1 MPDSNQNVTPI
12 ADLNSIGSWTK
23 ADYASLT
30 ADFIS
35 QMTTPQIKL
44 MQHPE
49 WVTGKAVSGFTA
61 EHIPVLVVDFYNVTG
76 EWLNN
81 LNDEATKAITPAQMT
96 RLTFYNLCNL
106 DSHHLGQLT
115 AAQVAGIN
123 DNYQW
128 YSSTWLNSLT
138 PEAFKGIPINKLNQ
152 IKLADFSLLHPDH
165 IKAISSANL
174 DALND
179 AHLKAL
185 TAEQVAAIPA
195 LSSLSSDQFGLLNIS
210 GLSNAA
216 IHNLSQTQRS
226 GVTAQQ
232 VSTLSNEQVSELQ
245 SLNGMSVFSAAGF
258 TKEQIPHIS
267 MNFFYFAPAWY
278 DNLTTEAFQAITPA
292 QIGQIYEAGLEGM
305 GAKRRA
311 ELTKEQVAA
320 ITVNFYFLS
329 SDWLNSL
336 STEAVKGI
344 TAKQLN
350 QIQAGTFK
358 GMDNAHL
365 SALTVEQVAA
375 ASHLSSLS
383 SNQFGLLDISGLST
397 SSIANL
403 SQTEYAGL
411 TTKQFSSLST
421 EQIQA
426 MTHAQWLPDAVIGK
440 LTVTQ
445 TVALGDHLAQLTA
458 AQVVLMNHLQDLT
471 STQFG
476 LLNISGLSVSTLAS
490 LTTTEYAGLTAKQIA
505 AMSAEQINALQHVE
519 LLPVAAMS
527 GFTAAQMPA
536 LSDNVLSHL
545 SADQVAA
552 MTQLSALSSVQFG
565 LLNISKFSEAAIN
578 GLSQAEYEGI
588 TALQISTLTPLQIH
602 AMWHTSWM
610 SDDTALAFTPEQVK
624 SISIHMYYFT
634 AGWLNNLPLLALQ
647 ALKTDQLNDIDV
659 STLDDKQLSGLTA
672 EQVGSINNLSK
683 LSSSQF
689 GLLNISGLSTSAIS
703 KLSQTEY
710 AGLTTKQFSSLSTE
724 QIQAMTH
731 AQWLPDAVIGKLTVT
746 QTVALGDH
754 LAQLTAA
761 QVVLMNHLQDLT
773 STQFGLLNISGLSV
787 SSLASLTTTEY
798 AGLTAKQIAAMSAE
812 QINALQH
819 VELLPVAAMSGFTA
833 AQMPALSDNVL
844 SHFSAEQVAAM
855 TQLSAL
861 SSVQFGLLNI
871 SKFSEAA
878 INGLSQAEYEGI
890 TALQI
895 STLTPLQI
903 HAMWHTSWMSDAT
916 ASTFT
921 TDQVKAINISMGY
934 FTAGWLNNLS
944 IEALQAL
951 TPAQTSQISSA
962 TLATL
967 DNEHLH
973 ALTAEQIGGMNNFG
987 GLSSAQ
993 FGLLDISKMQTSV
1006 ISNFSD
1012 TEYKGLTANQIATLS
1027 AEQINSMG
1035 HAAWMR
1041 DDAASGF
1048 TPEQIRN
1055 CTQDFYWFSPG
1066 WLNSLSKE
1074 AFQAIKPENIRQMYR
1089 DALVGL
1095 DAERRSQLTAEQ
1107 IAGEHY
1113 NFYFFS
1119 SVWFNSLSPEAM
1131 KGITAEHFTQIQESN
1146 FKKWDN
1152 EHLAALTATQVATI
1166 PYLNALTS
1174 DQFGYLDI
1182 SGLPVSAI
1190 EALSKTEYQGL
1201 TAKQIASLSAEQI
1214 KSLKHLGWISE
1225 AALKGF
1231 TANQMQAFG
1240 NDLSGF
1246 TAALLNNLSV
1256 DAFNAL
1262 TAAQLNSLDP
1272 VAFTG
1277 MDYQHVWA
1285 LGHFSE
1291 LTGLLSSLT
1300 NDQLLTISQM
1310 LTMEQ
1315 QSVLSEE
1322 QKALI
1327 NKSVDTGFS
1336 LVDSVHDPILKISLH
1351 NAVTND
1357 ASVFSFTT
1365 IESVLKDFASQLTGD
1380 LTESQYNDI
1389 KNYVQHVGDVCGTDS
1404 AVYSLLN
1411 GLIGTNGASVYWSAT
1426 GDGQRIGSLNVG
1438 SSVTQ
1443 FNQLIST
1450 WFDGANDPKN
1460 SSSDHVDGRPVFA
1473 KGGPTINDIQQGSVS
1488 DCSLLSALQAVVET
1502 APDFIK
1508 SMIVQ
1513 NPNDTY
1519 SVRFFKDGV
1528 PHWVTVDG
1536 NVDGSG
1542 TSSANSSWGAII
1554 ERAVVDFEAT
1564 YLNEVND
1571 YSSLPAGFG
1580 KLKEITGDTYTTLRA
1595 VYTSEDAWDTTDFDL
1610 LKTAVLNGQ
1619 PVQLSSWESSKN
1631 ADTGQTNL
1639 VGGHAF
1645 AIIGFDDVTNDF
1657 ILANPWGAFRKDNVQ
1672 GTFEASMDQ
1681 MWQHGNSNTGIA
1693 IVNSNGV
1700 SDAAGQLVHAMAA
1713 MNTSPS
1719 AALTTAALPVNVNN
1733 NPLAASHA

>member
-358 GMDNAHL
+358 GLDNAHL

-440 LTVTQ
+440 LTV
-445 TVALGDHLAQLTA
+445 A
-458 AQVVLMNHLQDLT
+458 
-471 STQFG
+471 
-476 LLNISGLSVSTLAS
+476 
-490 LTTTEYAGLTAKQIA
+490 
-505 AMSAEQINALQHVE
+505 
-519 LLPVAAMS
+519 
-527 GFTAAQMPA
+527 
-536 LSDNVLSHL
+536 
-545 SADQVAA
+545 
-552 MTQLSALSSVQFG
+552 
-565 LLNISKFSEAAIN
+565 
-578 GLSQAEYEGI
+578 
-588 TALQISTLTPLQIH
+588 
-602 AMWHTSWM
+602 
-610 SDDTALAFTPEQVK
+610 
-624 SISIHMYYFT
+624 
-634 AGWLNNLPLLALQ
+634 
-647 ALKTDQLNDIDV
+647 
-659 STLDDKQLSGLTA
+659 
-672 EQVGSINNLSK
+672 
-683 LSSSQF
+683 
-689 GLLNISGLSTSAIS
+689 
-703 KLSQTEY
+703 
-710 AGLTTKQFSSLSTE
+710 
-724 QIQAMTH
+724 
-731 AQWLPDAVIGKLTVT
+731 

-1074 AFQAIKPENIRQMYR
+1074 AFQAIKPENIRQIYR

-1166 PYLNALTS
+1166 PYLNVLTS

-1201 TAKQIASLSAEQI
+1201 TAKQISSLSAEQI
-1214 KSLKHLGWISE
+1214 QSLLHLGWISE

-1733 NPLAASHA
+1733 SPLAASHA

>member
-12 ADLNSIGSWTK
+12 ADFNSIGSWTK

-185 TAEQVAAIPA
+185 TADQVAAIPA

-358 GMDNAHL
+358 GLDNAHL

-440 LTVTQ
+440 LTVAQ
-445 TVALGDHLAQLTA
+445 TVALGDHLAQFTA

-476 LLNISGLSVSTLAS
+476 LLDISGLSVSSLAS
-490 LTTTEYAGLTAKQIA
+490 LTTTEYAGLTAKQIK

-552 MTQLSALSSVQFG
+552 MKQLSALSSVQFG

-578 GLSQAEYEGI
+578 GLSKTEYEGI

-610 SDDTALAFTPEQVK
+610 P
-624 SISIHMYYFT
+624 
-634 AGWLNNLPLLALQ
+634 
-647 ALKTDQLNDIDV
+647 
-659 STLDDKQLSGLTA
+659 
-672 EQVGSINNLSK
+672 
-683 LSSSQF
+683 
-689 GLLNISGLSTSAIS
+689 
-703 KLSQTEY
+703 
-710 AGLTTKQFSSLSTE
+710 
-724 QIQAMTH
+724 
-731 AQWLPDAVIGKLTVT
+731 
-746 QTVALGDH
+746 
-754 LAQLTAA
+754 
-761 QVVLMNHLQDLT
+761 
-773 STQFGLLNISGLSV
+773 
-787 SSLASLTTTEY
+787 
-798 AGLTAKQIAAMSAE
+798 
-812 QINALQH
+812 
-819 VELLPVAAMSGFTA
+819 
-833 AQMPALSDNVL
+833 
-844 SHFSAEQVAAM
+844 
-855 TQLSAL
+855 
-861 SSVQFGLLNI
+861 
-871 SKFSEAA
+871 
-878 INGLSQAEYEGI
+878 
-890 TALQI
+890 
-895 STLTPLQI
+895 
-903 HAMWHTSWMSDAT
+903 DAT

-921 TDQVKAINISMGY
+921 ADQVKAINISMGY

-1166 PYLNALTS
+1166 PYLNVLTS

-1214 KSLKHLGWISE
+1214 KSLQHLGWISE
-1225 AALKGF
+1225 AAAKGF
-1231 TANQMQAFG
+1231 TAAQMPAFG
-1240 NDLSGF
+1240 NDISAF
-1246 TAALLNNLSV
+1246 PATFLNNLSIA
-1256 DAFNAL
+1256 AF
-1262 TAAQLNSLDP
+1262 AAFTPSQLASLSP
-1272 VAFTG
+1272 VAFAG
-1277 MDYQHVWA
+1277 LEYNHFWA
-1285 LGHFSE
+1285 LNDLSA
-1291 LTGLLSSLT
+1291 LSGLLSSLST
-1300 NDQLLTISQM
+1300 DQLLTVSQM
-1310 LTMEQ
+1310 MTVQ
-1315 QSVLSEE
+1315 QQTELSES
-1322 QKALI
+1322 QQLLI
-1327 NKSVDTGFS
+1327 NTSVQTGFS
-1336 LVDSVHDPILKISLH
+1336 LVDKIDDPQLKVLMH

-1357 ASVFSFTT
+1357 ASLFSFQN
-1365 IESVLKDFASQLTGD
+1365 IESVLKDFASQLTGN
-1380 LTESQYNDI
+1380 LSGSQYNDI
-1389 KNYVQHVGDVCGTDS
+1389 KNYVQAIGDVCGTDS
-1404 AVYSLLN
+1404 AIYSLAN
-1411 GLIGTNGASVYWSAT
+1411 GLIGTDGASINWTAT
-1426 GDGQRIGSLNVG
+1426 GEGERIGSLNVG
-1438 SSVTQ
+1438 SSITQ
-1443 FNQLIST
+1443 LNQLIST
-1450 WFDGANDPKN
+1450 WFDGANDPQ
-1460 SSSDHVDGRPVFA
+1460 SSSSAHVDGRPLFA
-1473 KGGPTINDIQQGSVS
+1473 NGGPSISDIHQGSVA
-1488 DCSLLSALQAVVET
+1488 DCSLLSSLMTVVNVQ
-1502 APDFIK
+1502 PDFIK

-1513 NPNDTY
+1513 NPNNTY
-1519 SVRFFKDGV
+1519 SVRFFNNGV
-1528 PHWVTVDG
+1528 AHWVTVDG
-1536 NVDGSG
+1536 NTYSSG
-1542 TSSANSSWGAII
+1542 ANSSDSSWVAIV
-1554 ERAVVDFEAT
+1554 ERANVAFEAT
-1564 YLNEVND
+1564 YLNDVNSYTSLRGGKAKLMEV
-1571 YSSLPAGFG
+1571 
-1580 KLKEITGDTYTTLRA
+1580 TGDTLTILRA
-1595 VYTSEDAWDTTDFDL
+1595 VSTSEETWNTTDFET
-1610 LKTAVLNGQ
+1610 LKTAVLNGA
-1619 PVQLSSWESSKN
+1619 PAAISSWENSKN
-1631 ADTGQTNL
+1631 AATGQTNF
-1639 VGGHAF
+1639 VSGHAF
-1645 AIIGFDDVTNDF
+1645 AIIGFDEKTNDF
-1657 ILANPWGAFRKDNVQ
+1657 IIANPWSADRTDGVQ

-1681 MWQHGNSNTGIA
+1681 MWQHGNFSTGVWIA
-1693 IVNSNGV
+1693 NSNGA
-1700 SDAAGQLVHAMAA
+1700 SDAAGQLVHAMAV

-1733 NPLAASHA
+1733 SPLAASHA

>member
-610 SDDTALAFTPEQVK
+610 SD
-624 SISIHMYYFT
+624 
-634 AGWLNNLPLLALQ
+634 
-647 ALKTDQLNDIDV
+647 
-659 STLDDKQLSGLTA
+659 
-672 EQVGSINNLSK
+672 
-683 LSSSQF
+683 
-689 GLLNISGLSTSAIS
+689 
-703 KLSQTEY
+703 
-710 AGLTTKQFSSLSTE
+710 
-724 QIQAMTH
+724 
-731 AQWLPDAVIGKLTVT
+731 
-746 QTVALGDH
+746 
-754 LAQLTAA
+754 
-761 QVVLMNHLQDLT
+761 
-773 STQFGLLNISGLSV
+773 
-787 SSLASLTTTEY
+787 
-798 AGLTAKQIAAMSAE
+798 
-812 QINALQH
+812 
-819 VELLPVAAMSGFTA
+819 
-833 AQMPALSDNVL
+833 
-844 SHFSAEQVAAM
+844 
-855 TQLSAL
+855 
-861 SSVQFGLLNI
+861 
-871 SKFSEAA
+871 
-878 INGLSQAEYEGI
+878 
-890 TALQI
+890 
-895 STLTPLQI
+895 
-903 HAMWHTSWMSDAT
+903 AT

-987 GLSSAQ
+987 ELSSAQ

-1152 EHLAALTATQVATI
+1152 EHLAALTATQVVTI

-1190 EALSKTEYQGL
+1190 EALSKMEYQGL

-1693 IVNSNGV
+1693 IVNSNGA

-1733 NPLAASHA
+1733 SPLAASHA